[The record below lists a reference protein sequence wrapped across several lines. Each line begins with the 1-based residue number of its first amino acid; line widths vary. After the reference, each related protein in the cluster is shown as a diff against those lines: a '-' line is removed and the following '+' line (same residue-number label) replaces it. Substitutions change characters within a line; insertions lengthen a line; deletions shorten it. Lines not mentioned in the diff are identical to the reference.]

1 MQKWRIIRNSTY
13 DGYMN
18 MAIDEA
24 IMNAYKEKKVDPTIR
39 FYTWK
44 PECISIGYFQKM
56 EEEIDVDNCEKLGI
70 DFVRRTTGGRA
81 VLHDDELTYSIVVD
95 ERNPLMNGGI
105 IQTYRYISEGLAKG
119 LKMSGID
126 IDPLTRAS
134 KDTKSDK
141 SAVCFN
147 SKSHYEISI
156 NNKKVVGSAQT
167 RKEGVILQ
175 HGSIVLNFNVDKL
188 ISVMKIDELKKEKLK
203 RITLKKA
210 SGIENELGIKLDI
223 DILEEN
229 IIKALKQHFNID
241 IYEDE
246 LSDYEIRLAKELY
259 KKYSNYDWNK
269 KR

>member
-1 MQKWRIIRNSTY
+1 VQKWRVIKNSTY

-24 IMNAYKEKKVDPTIR
+24 IMKAYKEKKVDTTIR

-44 PECISIGYFQKM
+44 PACISIGYFQKM
-56 EEEIDVDNCEKLGI
+56 EEEIDVDKCKEIGI
-70 DFVRRTTGGRA
+70 DCVRRTTGGRA

-95 ERNPLMNGGI
+95 EKNPLMKGSI
-105 IQTYRYISEGLAKG
+105 IETYRYISEGLANG
-119 LKMSGID
+119 LKMSGVE
-126 IDPLTRAS
+126 IDPLTRAN
-134 KDTKSDK
+134 KDIKSDK
-141 SAVCFN
+141 SSVCFN

-167 RKEGVILQ
+167 RKEGIILQ

-188 ISVMKIDELKKEKLK
+188 MSVMKIDELKREKLK
-203 RITLKKA
+203 KVTLKKA
-210 SGIENELGIKLDI
+210 TGIESEIGKTLDVNV
-223 DILEEN
+223 LEKN
-229 IIKALKQHFNID
+229 IIKALETHFNIH

-246 LSDYEIRLAKELY
+246 LSDYEMNLAKQLY
-259 KKYSNYDWNK
+259 EKYSNDDWNK

>member
-1 MQKWRIIRNSTY
+1 MQKWRVIRNTTY
-13 DGYMN
+13 DGFMN

-24 IMNAYKEKKVDPTIR
+24 IMKSYKEKKVDPTIR

-44 PECISIGYFQKM
+44 PACVSIGYFQKM
-56 EEEIDVDNCEKLGI
+56 EEEIDIDTCKRLGI

-81 VLHDDELTYSIVVD
+81 VLHDDELTYSIVID
-95 ERNPLMNGGI
+95 ENNPLMNGGI
-105 IQTYRYISEGLAKG
+105 MQTYRYISEGLANG
-119 LKMSGID
+119 LEMSGVK
-126 IDPLTRAS
+126 IDPLTRAH
-134 KDTKSDK
+134 KDIKSDK
-141 SAVCFN
+141 SSVCFN

-167 RKEGVILQ
+167 RKEGIILQ
-175 HGSIVLNFNVDKL
+175 HGSIVLDFDVDKL
-188 ISVMKIDELKKEKLK
+188 ISTIKIDESKKEKLK

-210 SGIENELGIKLDI
+210 SGIENELGIKIDI

-229 IIKALKQHFNID
+229 IIKALEKHFNIE

-246 LSDYEIRLAKELY
+246 LSDYEMKLATQLY
-259 KKYSNYDWNK
+259 EKYSNDDWNK

>member
-1 MQKWRIIRNSTY
+1 MQKWRVIRNRAY

-24 IMNAYKEKKVDPTIR
+24 IMNAYKEERVDPTIR

-44 PECISIGYFQKM
+44 PACVSIGYFQKM
-56 EEEIDVDNCEKLGI
+56 EDEIDINICKKLGV

-81 VLHDDELTYSIVVD
+81 VLHDNELTYSIVVD
-95 ERNPLMNGGI
+95 EKNPLMDGGI
-105 IQTYRYISEGLAKG
+105 MQTYRYISEGLANG
-119 LKMSGID
+119 LKVSGVD
-126 IDPLTRAS
+126 IDPLTRAH
-134 KDTKSDK
+134 KDIKSDK

-167 RKEGVILQ
+167 RKEGIILQ
-175 HGSIVLNFNVDKL
+175 HGSIVLDFDVDKL
-188 ISVMKIDELKKEKLK
+188 ISIIKIDESKKEKLK
-203 RITLKKA
+203 RVTLKKA
-210 SGIENELGIKLDI
+210 SGIENELGKKVDI
-223 DILEEN
+223 NILQEN
-229 IIKALKQHFNID
+229 IIKELEQHFNIE

-246 LSDYEIRLAKELY
+246 LSDYEIKLAKQLY
-259 KKYSNYDWNK
+259 EKYSNDDWNK